1 MAGYR
6 CNVSEPEVRMRE
18 RRTGPYVSPSLARV
32 TSVHTLVVGSGAAGL
47 NAAVQVHRRGIDV
60 LIVTE
65 GLGKGT
71 SINTGSDKQTYYK
84 LGLCGA
90 APDSVADMAAALFAA
105 GGMHGDLALA
115 EAAGSVRAFCNLV
128 ALGVPFPQDA
138 YGQFPGYKTDHDPA
152 RRATSTGPY
161 TSRHMC
167 LALIREVKRLK
178 IPVRENLSVT
188 DLLVCGKG
196 AGRRVCGALALDAD
210 GTWHAFRAENVVFAT
225 GGFGGLYAASAY
237 PAVQLGA
244 IGVALRAGACAQ
256 GLPES
261 QFGLAS
267 IRPRWNVS
275 GSYMQ
280 VVPRLFSTAS
290 DGVSDAREF
299 AAEAFASPAEAHGAL
314 FLKGYQWPFDV
325 RKAER
330 GSSRIDLL
338 VDAERQA
345 KGRRVFLDYRKNAEG
360 FDFAGLSGEARS
372 YLECSGATQRTP
384 VARLRKMNP
393 SAYAFYRDQGVD
405 LAKDP
410 LEIAVC
416 AQHNNGGLAADL
428 WWESLSLKHLFPVGE
443 VNGSHGVG
451 RPGGAALNSGQVGG
465 LRAAE
470 YIAAVY
476 AGESLREA
484 DFVEALKTALEANRL
499 FVARCACSTWP
510 WPACRAEFQRR
521 MSQAG
526 AFLRSGG
533 ALSQALKNAR
543 EQNVRLA
550 TEGCRV
556 TRAAEWARAFENR
569 QLCFAHEVY
578 LSAQDFSVRSGVG
591 SRGSAQVVDEQG
603 LVAPEAPAFRTQ
615 VHETRLQANGVLK
628 HRWVPCRPLPQE
640 DPWFETAWAAF
651 ARGDIFRRG

>member
-1 MAGYR
+1 
-6 CNVSEPEVRMRE
+6 MRE
-18 RRTGPYVSPSLARV
+18 CRTGHHVSPSLARV
-32 TSVHTLVVGSGAAGL
+32 TSVHTLIIGSGAAGL
-47 NAAVQVHRRGIDV
+47 NAAVQAHRRGIDA
-60 LIVTE
+60 LIVTD

-90 APDSVADMAAALFAA
+90 SPDSVADMAAALFAA

-115 EAAGSVRAFCNLV
+115 EAAGSVRAFFNLV
-128 ALGVPFPQDA
+128 ALGVPFPQDV

-161 TSRHMC
+161 TSRDMC

-178 IPVRENLSVT
+178 IPVREKCSVT

-196 AGRRVCGALALDAD
+196 SERRVCGALALDVD
-210 GTWHAFRAENVVFAT
+210 GTWNAFRAENVIFAT

-237 PAVQLGA
+237 PEVQLGS
-244 IGVALRAGACAQ
+244 IGVALCAGACAQ
-256 GLPES
+256 SLPES

-280 VVPRLFSTAS
+280 VMPRLFSTAA

-299 AAEAFASPAEAHGAL
+299 ATEAFASPAEAHGAL

-325 RKAER
+325 RKAAW

-338 VDAERQA
+338 VDEEREA
-345 KGRRVFLDYRKNAEG
+345 KGRRVFLDFRRNAER
-360 FDFAGLSGEARS
+360 FDFAGLPGEARS

-393 SAYAFYRDQGVD
+393 GAYAFYRDQGVD
-405 LAKDP
+405 LSTEP

-416 AQHNNGGLAADL
+416 AQHNNGGLAANL
-428 WWESLSLKHLFPVGE
+428 WWESVSLKHLFPVGE

-465 LRAAE
+465 MRAVE
-470 YIAAVY
+470 YIAAAY
-476 AGESLREA
+476 AGESLCEQ
-484 DFVEALKTALEANRL
+484 DFAEALKIALETNHC
-499 FVARCACSTWP
+499 FIERCARSTWP
-510 WPACRAEFQRR
+510 WQTCRAEFQRR

-526 AFLRSGG
+526 AFVRSGG
-533 ALSQALKNAR
+533 ALSQALKEARKQNAR
-543 EQNVRLA
+543 LA
-550 TEGCRV
+550 AEGCRV
-556 TRAAEWARAFENR
+556 TRTAEWLRAFENR

-578 LSAQDFSVRSGVG
+578 LSAQAFAVRSGVG
-591 SRGSAQVVDEQG
+591 SRGSAQVVDGRGQ
-603 LVAPEAPAFRTQ
+603 VVPEDPAFRAQ
-615 VHETRLQANGVLK
+615 VQETCLRGNGVLK
-628 HRWVPCRPLPQE
+628 HRWMPCRPLPQE

-651 ARGDIFRRG
+651 ARGDIYRRR